1 MLILILMSL
10 ISAVLVTALPA
21 MAEVSSENVDNP
33 QSCPHGQMMPD
44 MKGCP
49 PDHMM
54 PEHMKPG
61 QMMPG
66 QMMPGQMMPGQM
78 MPGQMMP
85 GQMMPGHMMVCPSM
99 GDHIGNVMVVMG

>member
-1 MLILILMSL
+1 MLILMSL
-10 ISAVLVTALPA
+10 ISAVLVIALPA

-33 QSCPHGQMMPD
+33 QSCPPGQMMPGT

-49 PDHMM
+49 PGHMM
-54 PEHMKPG
+54 PGQMMPEQMKPG

-78 MPGQMMP
+78 MPGAMM
-85 GQMMPGHMMVCPSM
+85 GCPPM